1 MKKLLLK
8 KQFYIIDKQYKLAEN
23 EKQTAVNLIKILAR
37 CLKMFDAQTEIY
49 KIIHLIESR
58 LEKVKQLKK
67 EQYKEQPD
75 PEVFRSL
82 YSDLVRQSYRIFGY
96 LRTLKDIE
104 KSLARPFMFNGN
116 MYDGEFM
123 IK

>member
-23 EKQTAVNLIKILAR
+23 EKQTSWNLIKILSR
-37 CLKMFDAQTEIY
+37 CLKMYDAQAEIY
-49 KIIHLIESR
+49 KIIHSIESR
-58 LEKVKQLKK
+58 IENLKLFKK
-67 EQYKEQPD
+67 EQYKEK
-75 PEVFRSL
+75 PEPKKLSKL
-82 YSDLVRQSYRIFGY
+82 YFDIVRLSYRILND

-116 MYDGEFM
+116 QYDDIEFM
-123 IK
+123 